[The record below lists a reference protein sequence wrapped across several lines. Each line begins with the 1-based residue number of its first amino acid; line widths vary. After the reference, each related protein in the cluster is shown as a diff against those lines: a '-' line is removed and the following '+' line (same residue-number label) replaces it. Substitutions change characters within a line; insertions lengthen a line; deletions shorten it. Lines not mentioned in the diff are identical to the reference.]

1 MTSRAKTTYLTP
13 EEYLAV
19 ERQNEYKSE
28 YINGEMFAMTGASR
42 RHNIIT
48 FNIASALGPQLRG
61 RPCEAYVN
69 DMRVR
74 IASRREYA
82 YTYPDVTVV
91 CGEPQFEDGHLDT
104 LLNPTALIE
113 VLSEST
119 ERYDRGKKFSFYR
132 TIESLAEYVLVA
144 QDEHKIEQYTKQPDG
159 RWLLSDHRSPEGVV
173 ELTSI
178 QCTLALREVYD
189 KVSLPPSD
197 LKEGELL

>member
-1 MTSRAKTTYLTP
+1 MTSHPRPTYLTP

-19 ERQNEYKSE
+19 ERRNEYKSE
-28 YINGEMFAMTGASR
+28 YIGGEMVAMTGASR
-42 RHNIIT
+42 RHNIIGV
-48 FNIASALGPQLRG
+48 NITASLDRQLAS
-61 RPCEAYVN
+61 RPCEIYAN

-82 YTYPDVTVV
+82 YAYPDVVVV
-91 CGEPQFEDGHLDT
+91 CGEPQFEDDHLDT
-104 LLNPTALIE
+104 LLNLTLLIE

-144 QDEHKIEQYTKQPDG
+144 QDEHRVERYVRQPDG
-159 RWLLSDHRSPEGVV
+159 RWLLSDHRSLEDVV
-173 ELTSI
+173 ELASVR
-178 QCTLALREVYD
+178 CALALRDVYK